1 MTFGEFKQ
9 EILKI
14 HNSVNMEVFFQGLHK
29 QRVEIVGE
37 KVIIIALNNRV
48 KVLSIVDQCDSA
60 VSRMVD
66 QTLLME
72 FKRRFVKAVEERFG
86 VPVMSLIKDYDPK
99 LEMSVAVLFYTQPV
113 DELLPLMKL
122 NKQESDKI

>member
-1 MTFGEFKQ
+1 MTPGEFKQ
-9 EILKI
+9 EILRI
-14 HNSVNMEVFFQGLHK
+14 NNNVNMEVFFQGLHK

-60 VSRMVD
+60 VSRMVE

-72 FKRRFVKAVEERFG
+72 FKRRFIKAVEERFG
-86 VPVMSLIKDYDPK
+86 VPVLSLIKDYDPK
-99 LEMSVAVLFYTQPV
+99 LEMSVSVLFYAQDV
-113 DELLPLMKL
+113 DKLLPKMPPQ
-122 NKQESDKI
+122 KQ